1 LFESRIFIEGRSAE
15 VKLLGFILSVV
26 LGVPQAGW
34 AQTAK
39 VMSVAEI
46 AAYNKPDREKVLYEG
61 AKKEGKLMWYTSL
74 TGGPNTDAPKVFEAK
89 YPGVAVEVYR
99 GDSDALI
106 SRITQE
112 AQAKRYIVDL
122 IETTFPILK
131 VMQEYKLLAPY
142 SSPYLSAYPD
152 DVKEKEGKG
161 LVYWATDRESYI
173 GLAYDTNSVQGNA
186 VPRNFEDLLKPELKG
201 KIGFATSDTGNRVI
215 AAMLASKGP
224 EFVQRLKAQ
233 QISLHSVSGRAIL
246 DMVISGE
253 LGVSPTVFL
262 SHSRVSTSKGAPIK
276 WVAMDL
282 VPTNAGG
289 VALPANAPHPYAGAL
304 FGDFLLS
311 PDGQKFLG
319 KFGLDSAMN
328 KPDFKRFYAEAGMTV
343 EKYERENEKW
353 EKLLREIGKK

>member
-1 LFESRIFIEGRSAE
+1 MKFIIY
-15 VKLLGFILSVV
+15 VFLTILT
-26 LGVPQAGW
+26 LAQTGQ

-39 VMSVAEI
+39 SMTVPEI
-46 AAYNKPDREKVLYEG
+46 AVYNKPDREKMLYEG

-74 TGGPNTDAPKVFEAK
+74 TGGPNVDAPKIFQAK
-89 YPGVAVEVYR
+89 YPGIQVEVYR

-106 SRITQE
+106 ARIVQE
-112 AQAKRYIVDL
+112 AQAKRYIVDTV
-122 IETTFPILK
+122 ETTFPILK

-142 SSPYLSAYPD
+142 GSPHLAAYE
-152 DVKEKEGKG
+152 VKEQAGKG

-173 GLAYDTNSVQGNA
+173 GLAYNTNSIQGNA
-186 VPRNFEDLLKPELKG
+186 VPKGFDDLLKPDLKG

-224 EFVQRLKAQ
+224 EFVQKLKGQ

-253 LGVSPTVFL
+253 LGASPTVFL
-262 SHSRVSTSKGAPIK
+262 SHSRVSIAKGAPIK
-276 WVAMDL
+276 WVPMDL

-289 VALPANAPHPYAGAL
+289 VALPLNAPHPYAGML
-304 FGDFLLS
+304 FAEFLISLE
-311 PDGQKFLG
+311 GQKFLG
-319 KFGLDSAMN
+319 KYGLDSAMN
-328 KPDFKRFYAEAGMTV
+328 KPEFKRFYAEAGMTAERY
-343 EKYERENEKW
+343 EKENEKW

>member
-1 LFESRIFIEGRSAE
+1 MRFTIYL
-15 VKLLGFILSVV
+15 LLGILA
-26 LGVPQAGW
+26 LAQTAQ

-39 VMSVAEI
+39 PMTVSEI

-89 YPGVAVEVYR
+89 YPGIQVEVYR

-106 SRITQE
+106 ARIVQE
-112 AQAKRYIVDL
+112 AQAKRYIVDSV
-122 IETTFPILK
+122 ETTFPILK
-131 VMQEYKLLAPY
+131 MMQEYKLLAPY
-142 SSPYLSAYPD
+142 TAPHLAAYPD
-152 DVKEKEGKG
+152 EAKERAGKD

-173 GLAYDTNSVQGNA
+173 GLAYNTNSVVGNA
-186 VPRNFEDLLKPELKG
+186 VPKGFDDLLKPELKG

-215 AAMLASKGP
+215 AAMLASKGT
-224 EFVQRLKAQ
+224 EFVQKLKGQ

-253 LGVSPTVFL
+253 LGLSPTVFL
-262 SHSRVSTSKGAPIK
+262 SHSRVSIAKGAPVK
-276 WVAMDL
+276 WVPMDL

-289 VALPANAPHPYAGAL
+289 VVLPLNAPHPYAGML
-304 FGDFLLS
+304 FADFLLS
-311 PDGQKFLG
+311 PEGQKFLG
-319 KFGLDSAMN
+319 KYGLDSAMN
-328 KPDFKRFYAEAGMTV
+328 KPEFKRFYAEAGITV
-343 EKYERENEKW
+343 ERYEKENEKW

>member
-1 LFESRIFIEGRSAE
+1 MSILIFLF
-15 VKLLGFILSVV
+15 LVV
-26 LGVPQAGW
+26 VSWPPFTWAQAG
-34 AQTAK
+34 K
-39 VMSVAEI
+39 PMSVAEL
-46 AAYNKPDREKVLYEG
+46 AAYNKPDRERILYEG

-74 TGGPNTDAPKVFEAK
+74 TGGPNSDAPKVFESK
-89 YPGVAVEVYR
+89 YPGVQVEVYR

-112 AQAKRYIVDL
+112 AQAKRYIADI

-142 SSPYLSAYPD
+142 FSPHLAAYPD
-152 DVKEKEGKG
+152 DVKEKADKG

-173 GLAYDTNSVQGNA
+173 GLAYNTNSVQGNA
-186 VPRNFEDLLKPELKG
+186 VPKNYQDLLKPDLKG
-201 KIGFATSDTGNRVI
+201 KIGFATTDTGARVI
-215 AAMLASKGP
+215 AAMLASKGS
-224 EFVQRLKAQ
+224 EFVQKLKAQ

-262 SHSRVSTSKGAPIK
+262 SHSRVSIAKGAPIK

-289 VALPANAPHPYAGAL
+289 VGLPANAPRPYAGML

-319 KFGLDSAMN
+319 KYGLDSAIN
-328 KPDFKRFYAEAGMTV
+328 KPDFKRFYAEAGMNA
-343 EKYERENEKW
+343 EKYEKENEKW
-353 EKLLREIGKK
+353 EKLLKEIGKK